1 MNTEIFESDF
11 WNILK
16 VIPQTLG
23 LSLLILLMAVVLGT
37 FFWQLGDSQSNVIKR
52 GYGLLSSYL
61 RGVPLL
67 IHLLVFYYSI
77 PIVVKVIGS
86 VLGSKI
92 DTNNLSPVYAV
103 LISYTIY
110 SASFLAEIIRG
121 SFKSVGNDQL
131 QAADA
136 LGYTESQSFWLI
148 LVPQA
153 LSDAVPKILNYYVLL
168 IRQLSLA
175 FLVSV
180 VDIFAKAKLVS
191 AANDRY
197 IEAFCAAAI
206 IYWGVCVS
214 LTIIFNRVEHYLR
227 RYERRS
233 IA

>member
-23 LSLLILLMAVVLGT
+23 LSLLILLLSVILGT
-37 FFWQLGDSQSNVIKR
+37 IFWKLGSSRSQVVKR
-52 GYGLLSSYL
+52 GYELLVSYL

-67 IHLLVFYYSI
+67 IHLLVFYYAV
-77 PIVVKVIGS
+77 PILVKAVGNAWGS
-86 VLGSKI
+86 RI
-92 DTNNLSPVYAV
+92 DTNNLSPLYAV

-121 SFKSVGNDQL
+121 SFKSVGGDQL

-197 IEAFCAAAI
+197 IEAFCAAAL
-206 IYWGVCVS
+206 IYWIVCVS
-214 LTIIFNRVEHYLR
+214 LTIIFNRVEHHLR
-227 RYERRS
+227 RFERRS